1 MEGAEQQQQQQLQ
14 PPTSTPTPTL
24 PHVDQLTT
32 ATEQIVDYDV
42 SLAQALE
49 DELFHPG
56 PRLVS
61 HLDERARETA
71 ELADLRAKCARQ
83 DILLIQAQKQALDSE
98 NAAEISKKKEK
109 LKCGRAHSQSSFRR
123 ATFCTLYTATYE

>member
-1 MEGAEQQQQQQLQ
+1 M
-14 PPTSTPTPTL
+14 
-24 PHVDQLTT
+24 
-32 ATEQIVDYDV
+32 TEQIVDYDV

-56 PRLVS
+56 PRLLS

-83 DILLIQAQKQALDSE
+83 EILLKTAQNQAQESTFFG
-98 NAAEISKKKEK
+98 EK
-109 LKCGRAHSQSSFRR
+109 FPRGKRQK
-123 ATFCTLYTATYE
+123 